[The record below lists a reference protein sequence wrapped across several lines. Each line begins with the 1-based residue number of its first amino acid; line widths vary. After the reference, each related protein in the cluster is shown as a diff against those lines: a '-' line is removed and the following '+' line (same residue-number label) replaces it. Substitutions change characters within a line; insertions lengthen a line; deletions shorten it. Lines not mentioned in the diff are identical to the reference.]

1 MSEGKADEQ
10 QGFVSKLA
18 EGRERFLAH
27 VVEHT
32 LEIGQ
37 RTPEDFIRHF
47 PPAAIMAGLREQP
60 LLRSQ
65 ILVLTTGVKQKI
77 ALRKSATSAGEDLQ
91 IALDEGETD
100 AESIVALL
108 SPDDRIRYLDH
119 KKLWAY
125 CIEGDFWTVQPTK
138 KHEFE
143 RAKDHIA
150 FMLERGLVDKLITH
164 RDIVEGISVEEFAT
178 RLPRSEL
185 GKLLKQALENSHTKA
200 IFTEV
205 DLLAA
210 LPPSELVKHIP
221 LPHIW
226 EAAVVPKIA
235 RTHRYVD
242 PPQPVAVPDW
252 PEPERPA
259 VARPL
264 GASAATPAEK
274 TADKP
279 AEKPAEKSVEKPLAA
294 TRTGLLGEK
303 LPEPAPLPERRET
316 EPPEADV
323 EVTDEDI
330 RIG

>member
-1 MSEGKADEQ
+1 MSEGKAEEQ
-10 QGFVSKLA
+10 QGFVSKLT

-37 RTPEDFIRHF
+37 RTPDDFIRHF
-47 PPAAIMAGLREQP
+47 PPAAIMDGLRDQP
-60 LLRSQ
+60 LIRSQ

-77 ALRKSATSAGEDLQ
+77 ALKKTAKSAGEDLQ

-108 SPDDRIRYLDH
+108 SPDDRVRYLDH

-125 CIEGDFWTVQPTK
+125 CIEGEFWAVPSTK

-150 FMLERGLVDKLITH
+150 FMLERALIDKLINH

-185 GKLLKQALENSHTKA
+185 GKLLKQALENSHTKSP
-200 IFTEV
+200 FTEV
-205 DLLAA
+205 DLLAT
-210 LPPSELVKHIP
+210 LPPNELVKHIP

-226 EAAVVPKIA
+226 EAAVVTKIA
-235 RTHRYVD
+235 RAHKYVE
-242 PPQPVAVPDW
+242 PPAALTPPTMSDW
-252 PEPERPA
+252 PEPA
-259 VARPL
+259 
-264 GASAATPAEK
+264 PAEK
-274 TADKP
+274 P
-279 AEKPAEKSVEKPLAA
+279 GEKPAEKSASPAWHAPRSASLAEKPAVTSVGSTPA
-294 TRTGLLGEK
+294 TEK
-303 LPEPAPLPERRET
+303 RET
-316 EPPEADV
+316 EPPESDV